1 MIFIIIEGNNKINIY
16 SLVTINEMIVTNNK
30 NVNLYKLPCIN
41 APLQASVLQQNIPP
55 TDDVVLKPV

>member
-30 NVNLYKLPCIN
+30 NVKLYKLPCIN